1 MRKKAQKTAREDGAE
16 INNQDYLF
24 GCLCHGGYKLYFSL
38 WDQNQTRIKMN
49 NQPPPQSQ
57 ESSKKECRKSY
68 RAHRF
73 QGHRVALLT
82 WLCIQLCH
90 LSLAPLMWYLRPD
103 RDPETAKLPSTL
115 RLNTTSLSFIS
126 SSRIRVFFLHERS
139 AVHDGQEG
147 LTPGSRTPISRPLKP
162 LLRAE
167 RSVEAG
173 VKAALTG
180 LKNRRKREN
189 QNKPPQV
196 HLFSNKRRN

>member
-1 MRKKAQKTAREDGAE
+1 MSVPWWVQTIFLSVGSKPNQNKNEQPTPSPIPRKQQEGMQEVLQSTPIPRAQSGTPD
-16 INNQDYLF
+16 
-24 GCLCHGGYKLYFSL
+24 
-38 WDQNQTRIKMN
+38 
-49 NQPPPQSQ
+49 
-57 ESSKKECRKSY
+57 
-68 RAHRF
+68 
-73 QGHRVALLT
+73 
-82 WLCIQLCH
+82 
-90 LSLAPLMWYLRPD
+90 LAVHSTLPSISGSMWYLRPD

-115 RLNTTSLSFIS
+115 HLNTTSLSFIS

>member
-90 LSLAPLMWYLRPD
+90 LSLAPCGTYDQTGTQKQPSYQAL
-103 RDPETAKLPSTL
+103 STL
-115 RLNTTSLSFIS
+115 TQLPFPSFPPPGLESFS
-126 SSRIRVFFLHERS
+126 SMKEVLFMTARKAWHRVPEHWFH
-139 AVHDGQEG
+139 V
-147 LTPGSRTPISRPLKP
+147 P
-162 LLRAE
+162 
-167 RSVEAG
+167 
-173 VKAALTG
+173 
-180 LKNRRKREN
+180 
-189 QNKPPQV
+189 
-196 HLFSNKRRN
+196 